1 MDRVSSMRSPED
13 IATVKRVF
21 LNDEIITVKS
31 EIANQAANQVKIRS
45 EIARLKAMVP
55 GIKY

>member
-31 EIANQAANQVKIRS
+31 EIANHAANQVKIRS
-45 EIARLKAMVP
+45 DIARLKAMVP

>member
-1 MDRVSSMRSPED
+1 MDKVSSMRSPED

-31 EIANQAANQVKIRS
+31 EIANHAANQVKIRS
-45 EIARLKAMVP
+45 DIARLKAMVP